1 LDVKICDFGL
11 SRGVEDDNPTMST
24 TYVATRW
31 YRAPELL
38 LMWDRCTKPIDVWS
52 VGCIMA
58 EMLGEKR
65 RPLFPGKTYLNQLD
79 LILNVTGSPKAD
91 EIHGCK
97 KALTYMKTLPPKP
110 KLDFSKK
117 FSDANPL
124 ALDLL
129 NRLLTFDPLKRI
141 TVEEALAHPYL
152 ADFHDPEEEP
162 LCEQKFLFSLDNSV
176 ETSEIKGMMY
186 NEILKWH
193 EMDYDRHVL
202 KKLEKEEDEEA
213 TDDPLEQILVNKLMS
228 TGKDG
233 EDQQAYFTKLSA
245 QIAEKVLD
253 HLQKNNFKQ
262 EASQVKKV
270 LEHFIQVTSDTR
282 NIGSAKA
289 AEVQKELENLIRE
302 SMKRHKIEVE

>member
-1 LDVKICDFGL
+1 MDVKICDFGL

-65 RPLFPGKTYLNQLD
+65 KPLFPGKTYLNQLD
-79 LILNVTGSPKAD
+79 LILNVTGTPKPD

-97 KALTYMKTLPPKP
+97 KALTYMKTLAHKP
-110 KLDFSKK
+110 KADFAKK
-117 FSDANPL
+117 YPGANPL

-129 NRLLTFDPLKRI
+129 SKLLAFDPLKRI
-141 TVEEALAHPYL
+141 TVETALEHPYL

-162 LCEQKFLFSLDNSV
+162 TCPEKFLFSLDNTV
-176 ETSEIKGMMY
+176 ETSEIKHMMY

-193 EMDYDRHVL
+193 EMDYDRTVL
-202 KKLEKEEDEEA
+202 KKLEKEEEDEE
-213 TDDPLEQILVNKLMS
+213 DPLEQILVNKLM
-228 TGKDG
+228 TVGKDG
-233 EDQQAYFTKLSA
+233 EDQQAYFTKLIA
-245 QIAEKVLD
+245 QIAEKVLE
-253 HLQKNNFKQ
+253 HLNKNNLQSEVSQLKKALDNFVQVANDTKNAGSQ
-262 EASQVKKV
+262 E
-270 LEHFIQVTSDTR
+270 
-282 NIGSAKA
+282 A
-289 AEVQKELENLIRE
+289 AEVQKELENLLRE
-302 SMKRHKIEVE
+302 AMKKHKIEIE